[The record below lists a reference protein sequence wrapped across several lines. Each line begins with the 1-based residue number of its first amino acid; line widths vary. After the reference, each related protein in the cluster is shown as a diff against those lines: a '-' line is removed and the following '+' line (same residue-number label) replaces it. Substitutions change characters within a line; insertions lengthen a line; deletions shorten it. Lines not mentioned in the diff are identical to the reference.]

1 MEPWLDA
8 APIYTHSGLERRR
21 VIEAMP
27 LWVLTKVQAV
37 RAYVQGFKSFRM
49 PRMSNVWSTN

>member
-1 MEPWLDA
+1 MRLQYTPMVGLNADGSSRLCA
-8 APIYTHSGLERRR
+8 AAG
-21 VIEAMP
+21 
-27 LWVLTKVQAV
+27 VLTKVQAV